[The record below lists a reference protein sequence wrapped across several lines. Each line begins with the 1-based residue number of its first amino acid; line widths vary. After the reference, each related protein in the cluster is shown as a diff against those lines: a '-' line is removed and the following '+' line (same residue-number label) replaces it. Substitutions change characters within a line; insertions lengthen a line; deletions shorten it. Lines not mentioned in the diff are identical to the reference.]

1 MPELYAGSPR
11 TPTAFPVQY
20 KTANVPQ
27 AWAAGSCFAL
37 LQAII
42 GFQPAAPI
50 GKLYLDPKLPD
61 WMPELGLTDVRVG
74 RKRLDI
80 QFWREKESTCWKVV
94 GGDPT
99 MVAPRSCAT
108 GPRLA

>member
-1 MPELYAGSPR
+1 
-11 TPTAFPVQY
+11 
-20 KTANVPQ
+20 VPQ

-42 GFQPAAPI
+42 GFQPDAPN
-50 GKLYLDPKLPD
+50 GKLYLDPRLPD
-61 WMPELGLTDVRVG
+61 WMPELRLKDMRVG

-80 QFWREKESTCWKVV
+80 QFWREKEKTCWKVV

-99 MVAPRSCAT
+99 MVATRTCAT
-108 GPRLA
+108 GMRLS